1 MPGRCRPAATWE
13 CDSTQMNLRAVGY
26 VIMLTWRF
34 NNSESTYHS
43 LNPRRP
49 SSGMASSAKQIRPR
63 YLVRRR
69 DALSQAVSVM
79 ISSGIDEWVSRSSCL
94 MCMVGPQVCHDKH
107 FRTRCCCHLW
117 SRPPRPGWCRNVRTC
132 MRTRHIFDTAL
143 CSPSNSTLPIKN
155 TC

>member
-1 MPGRCRPAATWE
+1 MLIIVTGTCRAGAVPPRHGNVTPLRRTYVRSDMSSCSHGFSTILKATITLAWFVLQ
-13 CDSTQMNLRAVGY
+13 SKY
-26 VIMLTWRF
+26 V
-34 NNSESTYHS
+34 
-43 LNPRRP
+43 PRH
-49 SSGMASSAKQIRPR
+49 
-63 YLVRRR
+63 LVRRR
-69 DALSQAVSVM
+69 DALSQAVPVM

-143 CSPSNSTLPIKN
+143 CSPSNSALSIKIH
-155 TC
+155 